1 MTTLIAALEA
11 LAERNVR
18 IVNLSLSDPPNEVLK
33 RAIASAQEKGMLIVA
48 AAGNNGPGAAPSYPA
63 AYPGVIAVTAVD
75 HNLAIYSRAT
85 QGEYIDLAAPG
96 VNLWVA
102 APGGGGT
109 ARSGTSYAV
118 PFISAAAAI
127 LRASDA
133 LPDAA
138 SVQTTLEEQDP
149 GPRQAGT
156 RQNLRVRPPAGS
168 EPVRPPGRDAG
179 SAIGNETG
187 HRGS

>member
-1 MTTLIAALEA
+1 
-11 LAERNVR
+11 
-18 IVNLSLSDPPNEVLK
+18 
-33 RAIASAQEKGMLIVA
+33 MLIVA

-75 HNLAIYSRAT
+75 RNLAIYSRAT
-85 QGEYIDLAAPG
+85 QGEYIDI
-96 VNLWVA
+96 A
-102 APGGGGT
+102 APGGGGI

-138 SVQTTLEEQDP
+138 SVQTTLEGRTLDL
-149 GPRQAGT
+149 GK
-156 RQNLRVRPPAGS
+156 
-168 EPVRPPGRDAG
+168 PGRDRTFGFGLLQAANLCQPHQDETPVAQ
-179 SAIGNETG
+179 SATG
-187 HRGS
+187 PGIEVP